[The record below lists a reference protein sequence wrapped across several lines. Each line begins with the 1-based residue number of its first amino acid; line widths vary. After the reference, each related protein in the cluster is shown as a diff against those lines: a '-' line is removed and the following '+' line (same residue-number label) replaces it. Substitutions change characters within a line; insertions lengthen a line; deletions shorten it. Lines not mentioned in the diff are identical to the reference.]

1 MQNTEFASQVMKDHM
16 DSAAS
21 GSCPILQSGMRPQS
35 YKCDHHEAEET
46 ITKECT

>member
-21 GSCPILQSGMRPQS
+21 AILQSGMRPQS

-46 ITKECT
+46 ITKE